1 MNRRHSKQLTFNLI
15 AEEPGAWIECRGLFS
30 SSYLRNHVAQADF
43 FPKPEEVRDL
53 YDSLRTLWSDN
64 YVKGGKRLVGYDNAE
79 QKGYHRHF
87 LDKEEPY
94 PFVSIWKLIDDF
106 RKDVEAL
113 RGGRWDED

>member
-1 MNRRHSKQLTFNLI
+1 MKAKLVFHTKTVKGDEIVEIKIWEMSKTVYRPHGI
-15 AEEPGAWIECRGLFS
+15 KFS
-30 SSYLRNHVAQADF
+30 V
-43 FPKPEEVRDL
+43 V
-53 YDSLRTLWSDN
+53 

-87 LDKEEPY
+87 LDIEGPY

-113 RGGRWDED
+113 RGGKWDED